1 MGDIRSAAATGFTK
15 VPVQTTRFATR
26 VENVLA
32 GPAPSLNDLIADI
45 QPDIVTRHD
54 AAAVRRLRALGIR
67 YTAFALDLGINAG
80 GKLAHA
86 LGADQ

>member
-1 MGDIRSAAATGFTK
+1 MGTSRSAAATGFTK

-54 AAAVRRLRALGIR
+54 AAVRRLRALGIR